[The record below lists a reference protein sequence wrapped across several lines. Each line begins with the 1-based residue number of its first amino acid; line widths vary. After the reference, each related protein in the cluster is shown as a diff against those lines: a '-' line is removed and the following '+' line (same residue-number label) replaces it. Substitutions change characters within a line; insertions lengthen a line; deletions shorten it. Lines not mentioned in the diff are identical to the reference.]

1 MLKTETIK
9 ELKQLRSKLEDGDR
23 SNQTGSQDELTDKVK
38 HDVLYELKAD
48 QNQNQELEKFKAELN
63 AKMQSHSSLYVEL
76 QKKLGK

>member
-23 SNQTGSQDELTDKVK
+23 SNQTGSQDELTDKIK
-38 HDVLYELKAD
+38 HDVLHELKAD